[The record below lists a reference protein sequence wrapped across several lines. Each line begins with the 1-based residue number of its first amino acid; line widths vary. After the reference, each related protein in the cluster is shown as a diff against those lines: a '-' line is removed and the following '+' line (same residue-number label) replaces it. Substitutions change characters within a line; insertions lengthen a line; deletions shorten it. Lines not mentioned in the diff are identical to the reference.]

1 MKFTSNLN
9 MQTPALFIQTNHNKP
24 SGSGSPPA
32 ESEKK
37 TMNINFEI
45 VEKIDN
51 NSELKK
57 ATENIITGVSASVQG
72 YLVIGTNLDNIN
84 IKKLWAQ
91 TGFASFSEYSEKV
104 LGISKAT
111 AYRIISVSK
120 KFLMPEITK
129 AIPDR
134 IFSPFQDT
142 ALAALNPIG
151 DYDTTAEFITENGI
165 TPDTPVSEIRKIV
178 SAFQKEDKSEKE
190 VDAETDDSSDGD
202 GNRNETDKR
211 KQFEAAVEKLVNSCW
226 DIFDDAKKPKSKKRK
241 TPITSFHNSIA
252 EIKMLLNLD

>member
-1 MKFTSNLN
+1 
-9 MQTPALFIQTNHNKP
+9 
-24 SGSGSPPA
+24 
-32 ESEKK
+32 
-37 TMNINFEI
+37 MNINFEI

-57 ATENIITGVSASVQG
+57 ATENIITGVNASVQG
-72 YLVIGTNLDNIN
+72 YLVIGSNLDNIN
-84 IKKLWAQ
+84 VKKLWAQ
-91 TGFASFSEYSEKV
+91 SGFSSFAEYSEKV

-129 AIPDR
+129 AIPER

-151 DYDTTAEFITENGI
+151 DYDTTAEFIAENKI
-165 TPDTPVSEIRKIV
+165 TPETPVSEIRKIV
-178 SAFQKEDKSEKE
+178 SAFQKEEKAEKE
-190 VDAETDDSSDGD
+190 VDAESEENDGD
-202 GNRNETDKR
+202 NSGNETDKR
-211 KQFEAAVEKLVNSCW
+211 KQLETIVEKLVNACW
-226 DIFDDAKKPKSKKRK
+226 DIFDDIEKPKSKKRK
-241 TPITSFHNSIA
+241 TPITIFRNATA

>member
-1 MKFTSNLN
+1 
-9 MQTPALFIQTNHNKP
+9 
-24 SGSGSPPA
+24 
-32 ESEKK
+32 
-37 TMNINFEI
+37 MNINFEI
-45 VEKIDN
+45 AEKIDN
-51 NSELKK
+51 NTELKK
-57 ATENIITGVSASVQG
+57 ATENIITGVNASVQG

-84 IKKLWAQ
+84 VKKLWTQA
-91 TGFASFSEYSEKV
+91 GFNSFSEYSEKV

-151 DYDTTAEFITENGI
+151 DYDTTAEFIAENGI
-165 TPDTPVSEIRKIV
+165 TPETPVSEIRKIV
-178 SAFQKEDKSEKE
+178 SAFQKEEKAEKE
-190 VDAETDDSSDGD
+190 IDTETDGNDND
-202 GNRNETDKR
+202 GNEPDKR
-211 KQFEAAVEKLVNSCW
+211 KQLETIVEKLVNACW
-226 DIFDDAKKPKSKKRK
+226 DIFDDIEKPKSKKRK
-241 TPITSFHNSIA
+241 TPITNFRNSIA

>member
-1 MKFTSNLN
+1 
-9 MQTPALFIQTNHNKP
+9 
-24 SGSGSPPA
+24 
-32 ESEKK
+32 
-37 TMNINFEI
+37 MNINFEI
-45 VEKIDN
+45 VEKIDS

-57 ATENIITGVSASVQG
+57 ATENIISGVNASVQG

-84 IKKLWAQ
+84 VKKLWAQ
-91 TGFASFSEYSEKV
+91 SGFASFSDYSEKV

-151 DYDTTAEFITENGI
+151 DYDTTAEFIAENNI
-165 TPDTPVSEIRKIV
+165 TPETPVSEIRKIV
-178 SAFQKEDKSEKE
+178 SEFQKEEKAEKE
-190 VDAETDDSSDGD
+190 VDAENEENGSDG
-202 GNRNETDKR
+202 NETDKR
-211 KQFEAAVEKLVNSCW
+211 KQLETIVAKLVNACW
-226 DIFDDAKKPKSKKRK
+226 DIFDDIEKPKSKKRK
-241 TPITSFHNSIA
+241 TPVTTFTNSIA
-252 EIKMLLNLD
+252 EIKMILNIG

>member
-1 MKFTSNLN
+1 
-9 MQTPALFIQTNHNKP
+9 
-24 SGSGSPPA
+24 
-32 ESEKK
+32 
-37 TMNINFEI
+37 MNINFEI

-57 ATENIITGVSASVQG
+57 ATENIITGVNASVQG

-84 IKKLWAQ
+84 VKKLWAQ
-91 TGFASFSEYSEKV
+91 SGFSSFAEYSEKV

-129 AIPDR
+129 AIPER

-151 DYDTTAEFITENGI
+151 DYDTTAEFIAENNI
-165 TPDTPVSEIRKIV
+165 TPETPVSEIRKIV
-178 SAFQKEDKSEKE
+178 SEFQKEEKSAKE
-190 VDAETDDSSDGD
+190 IDAETENESDGKTENG
-202 GNRNETDKR
+202 GNESDKR
-211 KQFEAAVEKLVNSCW
+211 KQLEAVVEKLVNACW
-226 DIFDDAKKPKSKKRK
+226 DIFDDIDRPKSKKRK
-241 TPITSFHNSIA
+241 TPVTTFTNSIA
-252 EIKMLLNLD
+252 EIKMILNIG

>member
-1 MKFTSNLN
+1 
-9 MQTPALFIQTNHNKP
+9 
-24 SGSGSPPA
+24 
-32 ESEKK
+32 
-37 TMNINFEI
+37 MNINFEI
-45 VEKIDN
+45 AEKIDS

-57 ATENIITGVSASVQG
+57 ATENIISGVNASVQG

-84 IKKLWAQ
+84 VKKLWAQ
-91 TGFASFSEYSEKV
+91 AGFASFSEYSEKV

-151 DYDTTAEFITENGI
+151 DYDTTAEFIAENGI
-165 TPDTPVSEIRKIV
+165 TPETPVSEIRKIV
-178 SAFQKEDKSEKE
+178 SEFQKEEKAEKE
-190 VDAETDDSSDGD
+190 VDTECENDGD
-202 GNRNETDKR
+202 GNGKGGNETDKR
-211 KQFEAAVEKLVNSCW
+211 KQLETIVEKLVNACW
-226 DIFDDAKKPKSKKRK
+226 DIFDDIEKPKSKKRK
-241 TPITSFHNSIA
+241 TPINNFNKSLEA
-252 EIKMLLNLD
+252 IKQILNID

>member
-1 MKFTSNLN
+1 
-9 MQTPALFIQTNHNKP
+9 
-24 SGSGSPPA
+24 
-32 ESEKK
+32 
-37 TMNINFEI
+37 MNINFEI
-45 VEKIDN
+45 VEKIDS

-57 ATENIITGVSASVQG
+57 ATENIITGVNASVQG

-84 IKKLWAQ
+84 VKKLWAQ
-91 TGFASFSEYSEKV
+91 SGFASFSEYSEKV

-151 DYDTTAEFITENGI
+151 DYDTTAEFIAENNI
-165 TPDTPVSEIRKIV
+165 TPETPVSEIRKIV
-178 SAFQKEDKSEKE
+178 AEFQEDKKAAKE
-190 VDAETDDSSDGD
+190 VDAESEENDGD
-202 GNRNETDKR
+202 GRAGNETDKR
-211 KQFEAAVEKLVNSCW
+211 KQLETIVEKLVNACW
-226 DIFDDAKKPKSKKRK
+226 DIFDDIEKPKSKKRK
-241 TPITSFHNSIA
+241 TPITNFRNAIA

>member
-1 MKFTSNLN
+1 
-9 MQTPALFIQTNHNKP
+9 
-24 SGSGSPPA
+24 
-32 ESEKK
+32 
-37 TMNINFEI
+37 MNINFEI
-45 VEKIDN
+45 VEKIDS

-57 ATENIITGVSASVQG
+57 ATENIISGVNASVQG
-72 YLVIGTNLDNIN
+72 YLVIGSNLDGIN
-84 IKKLWAQ
+84 VKKLWAQ
-91 TGFASFSEYSEKV
+91 AGFASFSEYSEKV

-151 DYDTTAEFITENGI
+151 DYNTTAEFIAENNI

-178 SAFQKEDKSEKE
+178 SAFQKEEKAEKE
-190 VDAETDDSSDGD
+190 VDAEAEEPD
-202 GNRNETDKR
+202 GNEIDKR
-211 KQFEAAVEKLVNSCW
+211 KQLEAVVEKLVNACW
-226 DIFDDAKKPKSKKRK
+226 DIFDDIGRPKSKKRK
-241 TPITSFHNSIA
+241 TPVTTFTNSIA
-252 EIKMLLNLD
+252 EIKMILNIG